1 MIHRSDSKNRAAA
14 GVLKDKGMK
23 KPECSQ
29 AKGWGGPDGPM
40 AHGQGGSCGEGSA
53 RVTGSPVREQ
63 ARGKAWSWEAWW
75 PGVQTQAVG
84 PSTANSGGNGKSK

>member
-14 GVLKDKGMK
+14 GVLKDNGVKE
-23 KPECSQ
+23 PERSQ
-29 AKGWGGPDGPM
+29 AKGRGGRDGPM
-40 AHGQGGSCGEGSA
+40 AHGQGCSGGEGSA

-63 ARGKAWSWEAWW
+63 ARGEAWSWEAWW